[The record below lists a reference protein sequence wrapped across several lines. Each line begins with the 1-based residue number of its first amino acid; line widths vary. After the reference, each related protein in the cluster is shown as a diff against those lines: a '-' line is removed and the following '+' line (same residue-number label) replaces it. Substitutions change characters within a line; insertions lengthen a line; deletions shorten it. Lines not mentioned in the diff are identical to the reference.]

1 MPENSSEVTLIV
13 IISTALILSLA
24 IIVVTGLLIQQ
35 KRKYR
40 HQQQLLEINNRYEK
54 SLLESRLK
62 IQEETFQAISQNLHD
77 NIGSNIS
84 TTMLMLYKDE
94 QTSDEELESNR
105 KEALSMLSRIV
116 DDLKDIARN
125 LNADYL
131 ENIGLNEAI
140 RQRMDQLKRLK
151 KYKVELDLH
160 GMPQRI
166 DRQKQVILFYIFQE
180 AITNINKHAE
190 AKEIGVDV
198 SYETDKL
205 IMRIRDNGV
214 GMLNTEYQKN
224 NQKGSGLINMKNHAT
239 MIGADLAIHSNIS
252 NGTEIIL
259 TVPDPYRKGSPI
271 LGIV

>member
-1 MPENSSEVTLIV
+1 MPESQTEVMLII
-13 IISTALILSLA
+13 IISSALILILG

-35 KRKYR
+35 KRKHR
-40 HQQQLLEINNRYEK
+40 HQQQLLEINSRYEK

-84 TTMLMLYKDE
+84 TAMLLLYKDE
-94 QTSDEELESNR
+94 QTSPEELESNR
-105 KEALSMLSRIV
+105 KEALGMLSRIV

-140 RQRMDQLKRLK
+140 RHRMEQLKRLK
-151 KYKVELDLH
+151 KYTIELNLDD
-160 GMPQRI
+160 MPQRI

-180 AITNINKHAE
+180 AITNITNHAQ
-190 AKEIGVDV
+190 AKEIRVGLH
-198 SYETDKL
+198 YETEKL
-205 IMRIRDNGV
+205 ILRIGDNGL
-214 GMLNTEYQKN
+214 GMMNTEPEKIK
-224 NQKGSGLINMKNHAT
+224 QKGSGLINMKNHAT
-239 MIGADLAIHSNIS
+239 MIGADLTIKSNGS

-259 TVPDPYRKGSPI
+259 TVPDPYR
-271 LGIV
+271 